1 MGPGDGAGRVVVLDD
16 NLFLLPRLESDLRNA
31 GFEPVLASSAA
42 RLRALIAER
51 PAAVLVNLAARAFDA
66 PVLVGEIRAAHAGVP
81 VLGYGPHADEP
92 LAARGL
98 AAGCAEV
105 VPNGL
110 VVRAA
115 GQLVARH
122 RAAQRDV

>member
-1 MGPGDGAGRVVVLDD
+1 MTTGASAPRVVLLDD

-31 GFEPVLASSAA
+31 GFEPVLASSAT
-42 RLRALIAER
+42 RLRAVLAEP
-51 PAAVLVNLAARAFDA
+51 PAAVLVNLAARTFDA
-66 PVLVGEIRAAHAGVP
+66 PALVEEIRAAHAGVP

-122 RAAQRDV
+122 RAAHRDE